1 MNEHIEP
8 FSYAEALMKALPKG
22 VLLSTEKKGA
32 MNTMVIGWGA
42 LGTNWGKPVLTVY
55 VRESR
60 LTRDYL
66 DASGEFTVN
75 VPLAPLILKSS
86 RSADQSRG
94 VTLIKSRPSA

>member
-42 LGTNWGKPVLTVY
+42 GHQLGKARPHGLCTGKPLDPGLSRC
-55 VRESR
+55 VRR
-60 LTRDYL
+60 IY
-66 DASGEFTVN
+66 GEC
-75 VPLAPLILKSS
+75 PPG
-86 RSADQSRG
+86 RR
-94 VTLIKSRPSA
+94 

>member
-42 LGTNWGKPVLTVY
+42 WAPTG
-55 VRESR
+55 ES
-60 LTRDYL
+60 
-66 DASGEFTVN
+66 
-75 VPLAPLILKSS
+75 PSS
-86 RSADQSRG
+86 RSMYGKA
-94 VTLIKSRPSA
+94 A

>member
-42 LGTNWGKPVLTVY
+42 LGTNWGKPVLTV
-55 VRESR
+55 
-60 LTRDYL
+60 
-66 DASGEFTVN
+66 
-75 VPLAPLILKSS
+75 
-86 RSADQSRG
+86 
-94 VTLIKSRPSA
+94 

>member
-42 LGTNWGKPVLTVY
+42 LGTNWGKRTRSKGKYLHPASKTLLTFIII
-55 VRESR
+55 S
-60 LTRDYL
+60 
-66 DASGEFTVN
+66 
-75 VPLAPLILKSS
+75 
-86 RSADQSRG
+86 
-94 VTLIKSRPSA
+94 